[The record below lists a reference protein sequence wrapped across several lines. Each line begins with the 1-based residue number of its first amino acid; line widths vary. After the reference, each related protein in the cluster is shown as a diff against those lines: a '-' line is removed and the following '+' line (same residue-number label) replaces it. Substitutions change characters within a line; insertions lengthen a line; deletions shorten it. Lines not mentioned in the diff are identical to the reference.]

1 MSYKRIGKKLPN
13 RKLKSVGSSNSDKL
27 KNINESLSPEVSKKA
42 QIIFKSMINDRRDK
56 LFQKYG
62 ADAEKIAY
70 GKAINQAKK
79 EARES
84 IDETTS
90 PIDLKEIVKKIIERL
105 KS

>member
-1 MSYKRIGKKLPN
+1 MSKKRISKDKPN
-13 RKLKSVGSSNSDKL
+13 GVKNPVGSSNS
-27 KNINESLSPEVSKKA
+27 KNVGDINESLTPEVSKKA

-56 LFQKYG
+56 LFKKYG
-62 ADAEKIAY
+62 VDAERVAY

-84 IDETTS
+84 IDENTTS
-90 PIDLKEIVKKIIERL
+90 IDLKEIVKKIIERL

>member
-1 MSYKRIGKKLPN
+1 MSKKRISKDKPNGGKNPI
-13 RKLKSVGSSNSDKL
+13 GSSNSDKL

-70 GKAINQAKK
+70 GKAINQSKK

>member
-1 MSYKRIGKKLPN
+1 MLNKKI
-13 RKLKSVGSSNSDKL
+13 RKNQPGGIKKPTGFSSF
-27 KNINESLSPEVSKKA
+27 KNVRNVNESLTPEVSKKA

-56 LFQKYG
+56 LFKKYG
-62 ADAEKIAY
+62 VDAERIAY

-84 IDETTS
+84 IDETTT